1 MRAFFIGWLLPRL
14 TATLIALEGLTYLDR
29 TCASFQPASL
39 GIVATGGHRSAI
51 NSWVT
56 ICAGP
61 VYCVS
66 RKVESHQRFVFEH
79 HCIIA
84 GVAKRWAGPS
94 ARKLARHRR
103 HCALYR
109 RYTVTPCDVQT
120 LKASTPLRST
130 YGEQAKTPLISL
142 CHHVYV
148 GNHNVLLSSS
158 SLVNDDCTSRNS
170 ESFPQHRV
178 RHLIS
183 LPILSLIF
191 HLSRACPRHLTSR

>member
-1 MRAFFIGWLLPRL
+1 MRAFFIGWLLPRP

-29 TCASFQPASL
+29 TCANFQPASL
-39 GIVATGGHRSAI
+39 GIVATGRHRSAI
-51 NSWVT
+51 KSWVT

-66 RKVESHQRFVFEH
+66 RKVEVAPTVRLEH

-84 GVAKRWAGPS
+84 GIAKRWAGPS

-120 LKASTPLRST
+120 LNASPKHLWEA
-130 YGEQAKTPLISL
+130 GKNPINI
-142 CHHVYV
+142 VMP
-148 GNHNVLLSSS
+148 
-158 SLVNDDCTSRNS
+158 SRVCGKS
-170 ESFPQHRV
+170 
-178 RHLIS
+178 
-183 LPILSLIF
+183 
-191 HLSRACPRHLTSR
+191 